1 MKHYWAVLLVLPTI
15 ANASLS
21 SSEDQNREDHNVE
34 YQKALARAQSKITRE
49 RTSNSA
55 ALSTSNISTLHRPY
69 RVGDAW
75 SVLSWN
81 WSELTSSA
89 GHGAIFHYVIT
100 QVSSFVGGLQQ
111 VQIKMTQTVDPKVQ
125 SVQLTLQDFLF
136 DSQKEIRFQTRTVAL
151 SGDTMPGNLSP
162 LESYP
167 FEFPDLR
174 SAEKVDLSPSFT
186 NEIPAEALDAAKKM
200 GFQLDSS
207 QATRFEAQDSFGR
220 PINVVWQRGDI
231 WPTYANTSHGF
242 MFLLK

>member
-1 MKHYWAVLLVLPTI
+1 MKLYLALLFVLPSI
-15 ANASLS
+15 AHASLS
-21 SSEDQNREDHNVE
+21 PEE
-34 YQKALARAQSKITRE
+34 YEKALVRAQSKITRE
-49 RTSNSA
+49 RTSNSE
-55 ALSTSNISTLHRPY
+55 ALSTSNISTLHRAY
-69 RVGDAW
+69 QVGDAW

-81 WSELTSSA
+81 WSDLTPSA
-89 GHGAIFHYVIT
+89 GHGAVFSYVVT
-100 QVSSFVGGLQQ
+100 QVGAQ
-111 VQIKMTQTVDPKVQ
+111 QIKIRVTQTVDPKVQ
-125 SVQLTLQDFLF
+125 SVQLTLQNFLF
-136 DSQKEIRFQTRTVAL
+136 DSQREIRFQTRTVTL

-174 SAEKVDLSPSFT
+174 SAEKVVLSPSFT
-186 NEIPAEALDAAKKM
+186 DEIPPEALDTAKKM

-242 MFLLK
+242 MFLLKTD